1 MALLTGRP
9 SLIGLRM
16 LLRASD
22 NHITLD
28 ETETLLLALER
39 VGHVIAD
46 DADRLHAAYLR
57 QRVK

>member
-1 MALLTGRP
+1 
-9 SLIGLRM
+9 M